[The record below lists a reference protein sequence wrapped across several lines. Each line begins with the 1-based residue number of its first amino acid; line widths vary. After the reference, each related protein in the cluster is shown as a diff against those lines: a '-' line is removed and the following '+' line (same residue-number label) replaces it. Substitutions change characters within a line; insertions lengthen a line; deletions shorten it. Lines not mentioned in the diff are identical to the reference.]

1 MKNTSEIFR
10 PKKSKNLILLLI
22 CSAFVAI
29 GILTLKEEPLMSWF
43 GISFFGLGVIVS
55 LIQFYPNASYLK
67 LNQEGFEVKSLFR
80 AHFTKWSDIKDL
92 RQGHIS
98 GNQMI
103 FFDYTDEHKKWN
115 TGKKIAKFLS
125 KKEGAVQSTYN
136 ISTDELMRLMLEYK
150 MKSK

>member
-1 MKNTSEIFR
+1 M
-10 PKKSKNLILLLI
+10 
-22 CSAFVAI
+22 
-29 GILTLKEEPLMSWF
+29 GWF

-92 RQGHIS
+92 RQGHIN